1 MITTFSSILQ
11 KRNELAVKER
21 DEGVAK
27 EIQPDIV
34 LMDRSQGEL
43 RELEKRITTQSALL
57 TGGGE

>member
-1 MITTFSSILQ
+1 M
-11 KRNELAVKER
+11 ER

-43 RELEKRITTQSALL
+43 RELEKKITTQSALL